1 MSELRRLLM
10 RLLSFVRAGRAE
22 RELARE
28 MTAHLR
34 QLEDDFIHKGL
45 PPDEARLA
53 ARRAFGGVEQ
63 AKELQRDARS
73 IRWLDELRQNVRYA
87 IRTLRSA
94 PGFTAVAVL
103 TLSLGIGANTAIF
116 SVVNAVLLRPLPYRD
131 PGSLILVET
140 SPLNRAPEWLTSAWR
155 EQAKTLSDFGGYSGP
170 TSQTLITRGEPGP
183 VRSALITWNFLSVLG
198 VRPAVG
204 RDFVEGDA
212 ARGAVPVAILS
223 HELWTSRFNSDV
235 TIVGSPVTIGG
246 QSITVVGIAP
256 ESFRFPVAPPVTA
269 VSVPLDMQPGVMRVA
284 AATTDVNVIG
294 RLAPGMTASAA
305 ARELLAIFRER
316 GATVLDQGERE
327 FSQVAVNQFALE
339 AGPLQDRLAGTVRQR
354 LWLATGAVAFVLL
367 VACANV
373 ANLLLARAS
382 TRDRELAVR
391 AALGARRG
399 RLVRLLLTESV
410 LLALIGSAGGL
421 AIAFSTGGLARML
434 LAERVPHVAA
444 VAIDWPVLAFTIGV
458 AVATGILCGLA
469 SIPGATRIRLTG
481 MFSGGTPAVTGR
493 STTRRVL
500 LSTEVAVTFALVV
513 GAALL
518 VQTFWN
524 LSMKDRGFEADRL
537 LTVRV
542 APVPPREIQRGA
554 QSSLYYAA
562 FFGDVRDR
570 LQRIAGVA
578 SAGAAS
584 LAPLGGTASR
594 LADIV
599 VDGRR
604 GPAGESSTPIGFVTP
619 GYFRTM
625 RIPVIAGR
633 DFDEHDRLGAERVL
647 IVNEAFQRR
656 FAPDRTIVGARLS
669 SITDVFTVVGVTQD
683 VPDRSLREAPEPLV
697 MAPLAQ
703 MPAGH
708 ITWAA
713 LTFVLRTVESDPLRL
728 APAVRREIWAI
739 DPNIVVAEM
748 ATMEERVA
756 LTVRSERDSALLFG
770 LFAVAALVMAAIG
783 VYGVASYTFAQR
795 THEIGIRVALGADRA
810 EVSRLVM
817 MQSLGPTVIGIAIG
831 IAVAMVTTRL
841 VGAMVYGVTPL
852 DPATFA
858 GAAFA
863 LVSVAVAATW
873 LPARR
878 ATRTDPLLA
887 LRSQ

>member
-1 MSELRRLLM
+1 MWPFPRRTDDD
-10 RLLSFVRAGRAE
+10 FHAE
-22 RELARE
+22 IE
-28 MTAHLR
+28 AHLAIETER
-34 QLEDDFIHKGL
+34 LIAEGLSTEDA
-45 PPDEARLA
+45 ARAA
-53 ARRAFGGVEQ
+53 ARRFGNRTSAQERFY
-63 AKELQRDARS
+63 ESRRIL
-73 IRWLDELRQNVRYA
+73 WLDELRQDVRYA
-87 IRTLRSA
+87 WRALRRSPA
-94 PGFTAVAVL
+94 FASVAVL
-103 TLSLGIGANTAIF
+103 TLALGIGANTAIF

-131 PGSLILVET
+131 PGSLILIET

-155 EQAKTLSDFGGYSGP
+155 QQAKTLSDFAGSSGP
-170 TSQTLITRGEPGP
+170 NSQTLVVRGEPGP

-198 VRPAVG
+198 VTPAAG
-204 RDFVEGDA
+204 RDFTAADA
-212 ARGAVPVAILS
+212 TPGAVPVAILS
-223 HELWTSRFNSDV
+223 HDLWTSRFNRDES
-235 TIVGSPVTIGG
+235 IVGRAVTVGG
-246 QSITVVGIAP
+246 QAITVVGITPA
-256 ESFRFPVAPPVTA
+256 SFRFPVVPPVTA

-284 AATTDVNVIG
+284 APTTEVNVIG
-294 RLAPGMTASAA
+294 RLAPGVTAAAA
-305 ARELLAIFRER
+305 ARELLTIFRQR
-316 GATVLDQGERE
+316 GATVTLLGESELE
-327 FSQVAVNQFALE
+327 FSQSDVNRFALE
-339 AGPLQDRLAGTVRQR
+339 TGPLQDRLAGTVRQR

-391 AALGARRG
+391 TALGARRG

-421 AIAFSTGGLARML
+421 AIAFSTSGLARML
-434 LAERVPHVAA
+434 LAERVPHVATIA
-444 VAIDWPVLAFTIGV
+444 LDWWVLAFTIGV
-458 AVATGILCGLA
+458 AVVTGVLCGLA

-481 MFSGGTPAVTGR
+481 MFTGGTPAVTGR

-542 APVPPREIQRGA
+542 APVAPREIQRGA
-554 QSSLYYAA
+554 QSSLYYAG

-570 LQRIAGVA
+570 LQRIPGVA
-578 SAGAAS
+578 SAGAVS

-594 LADIV
+594 LANIA
-599 VDGRR
+599 VDGED
-604 GPAGESSTPIGFVTP
+604 GPAEESSTPIGFVTP
-619 GYFRTM
+619 GYLRTM

-633 DFDEHDRLGAERVL
+633 DFDDGDRLGAERVV

-656 FAPDRTIVGARLS
+656 FAPDRTIVGARIL

-703 MPAGH
+703 MAAGH

-770 LFAVAALVMAAIG
+770 MFAVAALVMAAIG
-783 VYGVASYTFAQR
+783 VYGVASYTLAQR
-795 THEIGIRVALGADRA
+795 TQEIGIRVALGAGGAD
-810 EVSRLVM
+810 VSRLVM
-817 MQSLGPTVIGIAIG
+817 MQSLWPTAIGIAIG
-831 IAVAMVTTRL
+831 VAVAVVATRL

-858 GAAFA
+858 GSAFL

-878 ATRTDPLLA
+878 ATRTDPLLT

>member
-1 MSELRRLLM
+1 MWPFRRP
-10 RLLSFVRAGRAE
+10 VRRRVSARGRNDDDFR
-22 RELARE
+22 REVE
-28 MTAHLR
+28 AHLAIETDR
-34 QLEDDFIHKGL
+34 LIAEGL
-45 PPDEARLA
+45 SPEQAAHAA
-53 ARRAFGGVEQ
+53 ARRFGNRTAAQERFY
-63 AKELQRDARS
+63 EARR
-73 IRWLDELRQNVRYA
+73 ILWLDELRQDARYA
-87 IRTLRSA
+87 WRALLRS
-94 PGFTAVAVL
+94 PGFASVAVL

-140 SPLNRAPEWLTSAWR
+140 SPLNRAPEWLTAAWR
-155 EQAKTLSDFGGYSGP
+155 ERATTVSDFAGYSGP

-198 VRPAVG
+198 VTPAAG
-204 RDFVEGDA
+204 RDFTPADA
-212 ARGAVPVAILS
+212 AAGAVPVAILS
-223 HELWTSRFNSDV
+223 HELWTSRFNGDD

-246 QSITVVGIAP
+246 QAITVVGVTP
-256 ESFRFPVAPPVTA
+256 ESFRFPLARPLTA

-284 AATTDVNVIG
+284 ASTTDVSVIG
-294 RLAPGMTASAA
+294 RLAPGVTASAA
-305 ARELLAIFRER
+305 ARELLSILRAR

-327 FSQVAVNQFALE
+327 FSQAAVNQFALE

-421 AIAFSTGGLARML
+421 AIAFSTSGLARML
-434 LAERVPHVAA
+434 LAERVPHVAT

-570 LQRIAGVA
+570 LQRIPGVA
-578 SAGAAS
+578 SAGAVS

-599 VDGRR
+599 VDGRA
-604 GPAGESSTPIGFVTP
+604 GAAGESSTPIGFVTP

-633 DFDEHDRLGAERVL
+633 DFDERDRLGAERVV

-656 FAPDRTIVGARLS
+656 FAPDRTIVGARIS
-669 SITDVFTVVGVTQD
+669 SIVEVFTVVGVTQD

-703 MPAGH
+703 MAAGN

-748 ATMEERVA
+748 ATMDERVA

-770 LFAVAALVMAAIG
+770 MFAVAALIMAAIG
-783 VYGVASYTFAQR
+783 VYGVASYTLAQR
-795 THEIGIRVALGADRA
+795 TQEIGIRVALGADRA

-817 MQSLGPTVIGIAIG
+817 TQSLWPTVIGIAIG
-831 IAVAMVTTRL
+831 IAVATVATRL

-858 GAAFA
+858 GAALM

-887 LRSQ
+887 LRSH